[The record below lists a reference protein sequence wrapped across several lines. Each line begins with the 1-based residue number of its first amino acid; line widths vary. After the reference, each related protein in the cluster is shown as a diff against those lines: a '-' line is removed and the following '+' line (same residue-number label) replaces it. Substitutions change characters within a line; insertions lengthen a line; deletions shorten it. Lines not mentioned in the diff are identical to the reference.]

1 MMVLREKPPVGIERS
16 EVRSNSCLIA
26 HKTADPFKLTTVHG
40 LGLNN
45 VFGVNLKDAGTVQL
59 PFPLSARQ
67 LRSFGAVCFPVCA
80 HAGHQI
86 KRGENAA
93 PISAGKVSKLP
104 NSRTRHL
111 FPPT

>member
-1 MMVLREKPPVGIERS
+1 MVLREKTPVGIERS
-16 EVRSNSCLIA
+16 EVRSNSYLIA

-67 LRSFGAVCFPVCA
+67 LRFFGAVCFSSIRA
-80 HAGHQI
+80 
-86 KRGENAA
+86 RGPSNQTRRER
-93 PISAGKVSKLP
+93 SANICG
-104 NSRTRHL
+104 
-111 FPPT
+111 